1 MKKLLALMALVW
13 VGLAQPVGAV
23 QQSDDTRRAQVHT
36 ELGSGYYS
44 MGKLGIALEELNEAV
59 RSDSKYAPAYYILG
73 LVYMELREDAKAEEN
88 FQRAL
93 NLDPANSEAHNNY
106 GWFLCQSNRVDDA
119 IGHFMTAL
127 KNPLYATPE
136 VAYLNAGLCLLKKGD
151 EKGGEELL
159 LRAIK
164 YQTVP
169 PQALF
174 QLSELNLR
182 RGSYGDAQF
191 YLERLFK
198 ASAPNSESLWLGAR
212 IAHRM
217 GNREMEANY
226 GLQLRKKFPDSREA
240 LAYRNGE
247 FDYAAKTKIEVR
259 K

>member
-1 MKKLLALMALVW
+1 MKKLLAMMALVW
-13 VGLAQPVGAV
+13 AGFALPVWAV
-23 QQSDDTRRAQVHT
+23 QQSDDNRRAQVHT
-36 ELGSGYYS
+36 ELGSGYYG
-44 MGKLGIALEELNEAV
+44 MGKLGIALEELNEAI
-59 RSDSKYAPAYYILG
+59 RADSKYAPAYYILG

-88 FQRAL
+88 FQRSL
-93 NLDPANSEAHNNY
+93 NIDPVNSEAHNNY
-106 GWFLCQSNRVDDA
+106 GWFLCQRNRVDDA

-164 YQTVP
+164 FQTVP
-169 PQALF
+169 PQALY

-182 RGSYGDAQF
+182 RGSFGDAQF
-191 YLERLFK
+191 FLERYLK
-198 ASAPNSESLWLGAR
+198 AAAPSPEGLWLGLR

-217 GNREMEANY
+217 GNRDEETNY

-240 LAYRNGE
+240 LAYRNRE
-247 FDYAAKTKIEVR
+247 FDYAAKTKEEGR
-259 K
+259 Q